1 MRNSKRL
8 RLQCRGERPRTNP
21 FIDAAR
27 THSSGMRFTGP
38 AWGRLAVIA
47 LIIGLS
53 VLFFATGAA
62 YTDLLY
68 LALILAAFWYRGRA
82 VYAGVLVA
90 ALAVALEYPPGP
102 GTLVR
107 AVFFIAVAYL
117 LSHLFDA
124 AGGRPEARHLRI
136 GEPGPV
142 VCDPDTRR
150 LIARLSSRN
159 PETRY
164 QAAGCLGDARETA
177 AVGPLADL
185 LDDPESGVRW
195 KAAEA
200 LGKLGSPAVE
210 PLTESLKNGNVDVR
224 WMAAVALGD
233 IADPAAIPALVA
245 ALNDEDTYVRSRV
258 ALALA
263 AIGKP
268 AEAALI
274 AGLSTGNE
282 RVRWGAALALGR
294 IGGAEAVEA
303 LIGALRDPDED
314 VRRRAAS
321 ALGDAG
327 EAAVPAL
334 VAALKADDRDIR
346 QGVTAALSQIG
357 KPAVSALAL
366 ALRTGDDPHVRAGAA
381 LALGRIGDPAA
392 VDALIEALGDGDEDV
407 RLAAREALGGI
418 RRHNLGEGAPEQHD

>member
-1 MRNSKRL
+1 
-8 RLQCRGERPRTNP
+8 
-21 FIDAAR
+21 
-27 THSSGMRFTGP
+27 MRFTGP

-68 LALILAAFWYRGRA
+68 LALILAAFWYPGRA

-107 AVFFIAVAYL
+107 AAFFIAVAYL
-117 LSHLFDA
+117 LGYLFDA

-164 QAAGCLGDARETA
+164 QAAGCLGDAREPA

-200 LGKLGSPAVE
+200 LETGSR
-210 PLTESLKNGNVDVR
+210 PLS
-224 WMAAVALGD
+224 
-233 IADPAAIPALVA
+233 
-245 ALNDEDTYVRSRV
+245 RS
-258 ALALA
+258 
-263 AIGKP
+263 
-268 AEAALI
+268 
-274 AGLSTGNE
+274 
-282 RVRWGAALALGR
+282 
-294 IGGAEAVEA
+294 
-303 LIGALRDPDED
+303 
-314 VRRRAAS
+314 
-321 ALGDAG
+321 
-327 EAAVPAL
+327 
-334 VAALKADDRDIR
+334 
-346 QGVTAALSQIG
+346 
-357 KPAVSALAL
+357 
-366 ALRTGDDPHVRAGAA
+366 
-381 LALGRIGDPAA
+381 
-392 VDALIEALGDGDEDV
+392 
-407 RLAAREALGGI
+407 
-418 RRHNLGEGAPEQHD
+418 PET